1 MKKWTKL
8 LISTSVVAMMA
19 MPLTAMASTHKSN
32 EVKVVMDD
40 VKKPELAATKGII
53 TEIIYNKYGA
63 FAMLEGKGVK
73 SQDPDVVKLIL
84 GDDTKVIDLQGKK
97 VDIRDVVKNEW
108 TVTATYGPQMTMSI
122 PPQSPAVTIVVD
134 KSTTPGK
141 PGSEINE
148 YTGIIKSIKE
158 VEFDDD
164 DDKDDDRDYDYKHD
178 GKHNGKNSNH
188 NAKNNG
194 KHDDDDDDDKYDGK
208 HNGKHDDDDDDDR
221 DDEYVRIYI
230 TGEKPAT
237 LMVNDDTIIVNE
249 QGQKLNDDVL
259 RKNVLI
265 KATVDPKAP
274 TSYPNMLKATKIV
287 VLDAKA
293 ELDDDAVRAEG
304 TIIGINDT
312 QIHLDVNSDNN
323 YENNIM
329 LNISKDTKILNEN
342 GKSVKL
348 SDLKRDTKIV
358 SFHSNKMTKSIP
370 AQAEAKLII
379 VTD

>member
-8 LISTSVVAMMA
+8 LITTSVAAMMA

-40 VKKPELAATKGII
+40 VKKPELVATKGLI
-53 TEIIYNKYGA
+53 TEIIYNKYGT
-63 FAMLEGKGVK
+63 FAMLEGKGVT
-73 SQDPDVVKLIL
+73 SNDPDVVKLVL
-84 GDDTKVIDLQGKK
+84 NDDTKVIDLQGKK

-122 PPQSPAVTIVVD
+122 PPQSPAATIVVD
-134 KSTTPGK
+134 KSSKPGK
-141 PGSEINE
+141 PGSEITE

-164 DDKDDDRDYDYKHD
+164 DDD
-178 GKHNGKNSNH
+178 N
-188 NAKNNG
+188 
-194 KHDDDDDDDKYDGK
+194 DDKHDGK
-208 HNGKHDDDDDDDR
+208 HNGKHDDKHYND
-221 DDEYVRIYI
+221 DDEYVRIFI
-230 TGEKPAT
+230 TGENPAT
-237 LMVNDDTIIVNE
+237 LMVNEDTVIVNE
-249 QGQKLNDDVL
+249 QGQKLDDDVL
-259 RKNVLI
+259 RKHVLI

-274 TSYPNMLKATKIV
+274 TNYPRMLKATKIV

-293 ELDDDAVRAEG
+293 DLDDDTERAEG
-304 TIIGINDT
+304 TIIGINDK

-348 SDLKRDTKIV
+348 ADLKKDTKIV
-358 SFHSNKMTKSIP
+358 SFHSDKMTKSIP